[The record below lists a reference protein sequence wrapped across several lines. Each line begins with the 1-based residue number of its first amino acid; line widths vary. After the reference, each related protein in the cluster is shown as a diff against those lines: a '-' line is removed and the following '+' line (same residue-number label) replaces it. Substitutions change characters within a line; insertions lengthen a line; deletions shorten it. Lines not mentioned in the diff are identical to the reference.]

1 MMTETEEL
9 TIRRDTL
16 KAELEKARQDVL
28 AREGERQLALHDLE
42 SQRDELLTSVKELQ
56 QEVDDLEASMLE
68 LNEEWKKATT
78 EAAGAQRHL
87 EELRR
92 GS

>member
-16 KAELEKARQDVL
+16 KGELEKARQDVL

-42 SQRDELLTSVKELQ
+42 SQRDELLTSVKDLQ

-78 EAAGAQRHL
+78 EAASAKEHL